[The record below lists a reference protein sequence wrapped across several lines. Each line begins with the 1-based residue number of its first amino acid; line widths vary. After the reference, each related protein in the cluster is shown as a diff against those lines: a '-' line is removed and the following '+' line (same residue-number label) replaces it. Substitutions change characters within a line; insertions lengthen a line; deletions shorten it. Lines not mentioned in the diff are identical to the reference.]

1 MIQVHVFQAF
11 GSLAAKSRE
20 ALDSAATFIR
30 SHIGRSPA
38 LLAGRGLQSTTTAA
52 ASLFVA
58 VAAL

>member
-11 GSLAAKSRE
+11 GSLAAKSRK

-38 LLAGRGLQSTTTAA
+38 LLAGLQSTTTAA